1 MEIAE
6 GLKLH
11 LGFLV
16 IEKEKDGLP
25 LLMSWVQI
33 QPLPQQNIREM
44 EVSHRIRPQAENNK
58 DFVMLSTPGPIL
70 LFS

>member
-44 EVSHRIRPQAENNK
+44 EVSHRIRPQAKNNK